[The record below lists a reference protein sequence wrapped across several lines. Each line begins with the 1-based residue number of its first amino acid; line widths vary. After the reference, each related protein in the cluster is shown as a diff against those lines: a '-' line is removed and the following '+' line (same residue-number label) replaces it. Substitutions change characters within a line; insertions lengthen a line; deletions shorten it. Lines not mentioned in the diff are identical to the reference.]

1 MIRINLLPE
10 EYRSRARTPL
20 RLMVAVSCVV
30 AINTSLFAWWGWARF
45 GIAAEVESERVVLQ
59 TELDGL
65 RPQVTYHRALDT
77 ESRLFR
83 SREETLAQITQSR
96 VSWTRKLD
104 EFANVVNRGGG
115 GERHLVWFDDLDVSQ
130 GSDGRR
136 SGAGSVRASGH
147 SGSDQFAQVA
157 NFLEDI
163 EDSPFISDF
172 HPPAPP
178 EGSESVKDEE
188 LEPSTV
194 WAFPLSLE
202 LQDPEERK

>member
-1 MIRINLLPE
+1 MININLLPE
-10 EYRSRARTPL
+10 EYRSRTRTPL

-30 AINTSLFAWWGWARF
+30 AVNTTLIAWWGWTRF
-45 GIAAEVESERVVLQ
+45 GVAAEVESERVVLQ

-65 RPQVTYHRALDT
+65 RPQVDYHRSLDT

-83 SREETLAQITQSR
+83 SREETLAQITRSR

-130 GSDGRR
+130 GADGRR
-136 SGAGSVRASGH
+136 ATAGRVRASGH

-163 EDSPFISDF
+163 EDSPFITDF

-202 LQDPEERK
+202 LQDPQERK